1 MINQINSIT
10 SEEIVGFGDDPVYL
24 ANYGVMTNRDGSI
37 SVNAATFRK
46 AYEANLDE
54 FNAILNSRVT
64 TGSSLVSGSLLAA
77 PDTHRGSY
85 AFTYRVAPPRSTAM
99 R

>member
-46 AYEANLDE
+46 AYEANPDE

-64 TGSSLVSGSLLAA
+64 TGSSLVSALSADQA
-77 PDTHRGSY
+77 THRE
-85 AFTYRVAPPRSTAM
+85 ATHLPYRVTPPRSTAM